1 MFLLHQNLAVGNLL
15 GLVALSNLKPYN
27 ELFVFVI
34 FKSIDLSYIVNGYF
48 FHIYFATL
56 SMDHSVQNADSVRYT
71 HLSSVEIFS
80 YIILKSHIH

>member
-1 MFLLHQNLAVGNLL
+1 MFLLYHNLAVGNLL
-15 GLVALSNLKPYN
+15 GLVALSNLKPFN

-34 FKSIDLSYIVNGYF
+34 FKSIDLSYIVSGYF
-48 FHIYFATL
+48 SHIYFATL
-56 SMDHSVQNADSVRYT
+56 SMDHLQNADSVRYT